1 MRYEPRIRPT
11 ERARAAIALIL
22 IAALSG
28 CASSGAPA
36 PVEQRRPTHDSA
48 TPATPVPRSTH
59 PAPVRTSEGERTL
72 DQVQVT
78 GLGNGSASAT
88 GAYSSGAATLGARA
102 DSARRATNDSASAV
116 GAGQGEIVAQ
126 AAAGNAEPRFSVA
139 NPAVVAL
146 LNRANREASAGRH
159 GASAASLERAIK
171 IEPGNAWLW
180 HRLAQT
186 RLRQNQPV
194 AAASLAARS
203 NSLAGNDTALRARN
217 WRMIA
222 SVHQQRGEPAAA
234 REAQRKAERLE
245 RATS

>member
-1 MRYEPRIRPT
+1 MSYEATI
-11 ERARAAIALIL
+11 RAAAGARTSIALIL
-22 IAALSG
+22 IATLSG

-36 PVEQRRPTHDSA
+36 PVEQRRPTRDAA
-48 TPATPVPRSTH
+48 TVTTPVPRSTQ
-59 PAPVRTSEGERTL
+59 PAPAQASEAEQTH

-78 GLGNGSASAT
+78 GLGSGSTSAA
-88 GAYSSGAATLGARA
+88 GANT
-102 DSARRATNDSASAV
+102 DSAWRATSDSTAV
-116 GAGQGEIVAQ
+116 VGIGQAKIVAP
-126 AAAGNAEPRFSVA
+126 AAAANAQPKFAVA

-186 RLRQNQPV
+186 RLRQNQAV

-222 SVHQQRGEPAAA
+222 RIHQQRGDSAAA
-234 REAQRKAERLE
+234 REAQGKAERLE